1 MTTKNKTQKK
11 VFRNSPQKIKVFVA
25 MSGGVDSSV
34 AAALL
39 KQKGYDITGV
49 FMKNWT
55 ENCDWQKEKRD
66 AERVCAK
73 LNIPFLVFDFT
84 KEYKKDVLN
93 YALKEYLS
101 GKTPNPDVMCNKK
114 IKFGFFLNKA
124 IKMGANFIATGHYVR
139 LKRELQITIPSTR
152 DKLQINSKFNPP
164 NNRQNYKLSQ
174 AKDKNK
180 DQSYF
185 LWTLT
190 QKQLKHCLFPIG
202 DYLKPETRVLAKK
215 FGLPNAEKKD
225 SQGLCFVG
233 KVKFLDFLKNQLLK
247 YLGGPRL
254 KNLRKFQKMMESG
267 PIFTMDKKI
276 IGKHNGLA
284 FYTIG
289 QRRGFGTGG
298 GKIYYVAKKDA
309 KNNVL
314 IVTEKNDPSLYK
326 KEIFAGN
333 LNWINPRCLTSGVKA
348 RIRYRQ
354 PLQNCEIYDIS
365 KNRIK
370 VIFSKPVLAPA
381 PGQSIVF
388 YKNQEMLGGGIIEC

>member
-1 MTTKNKTQKK
+1 MVKLIQKLK
-11 VFRNSPQKIKVFVA
+11 ACHEHGRRVFVA

-39 KQKGYDITGV
+39 KQKGYDVTGV

-55 ENCDWQKEKRD
+55 ENCDWQEERRD

-84 KEYKKDVLN
+84 KEYKKEVLN
-93 YALKEYLS
+93 YALKEYLA

-114 IKFGFFLNKA
+114 IKFAVFLQESLKKSA
-124 IKMGANFIATGHYVR
+124 DYIATGHYIKIKSQISN
-139 LKRELQITIPSTR
+139 LKNTNQ
-152 DKLQINSKFNPP
+152 KLKI
-164 NNRQNYKLSQ
+164 YKLLQ

-185 LWTLT
+185 LWTLK
-190 QKQLKHCLFPIG
+190 QEQLKHCLFPIG
-202 DYLKPETRVLAKK
+202 DYLKTETRLLAKK
-215 FGLPNAEKKD
+215 FGLPTAEKKD

-233 KVKFLDFLKNQLLK
+233 KVKFRDFLKNQLLK
-247 YLGGPRL
+247 YLNGARL
-254 KNLRKFQKMMESG
+254 KNLRKFQKMTEGG
-267 PIFTMDKKI
+267 PIITTDKKL

-298 GKIYYVAKKDA
+298 GKIYYV
-309 KNNVL
+309 
-314 IVTEKNDPSLYK
+314 TEKNIKNNTLIVAEKNNPALYK

-354 PLQNCEIYDIS
+354 PLQNCEIYNMF

-370 VIFSKPVLAPA
+370 VIFNKPVLAPT